1 MTGVLYIYGM
11 TIMLILFAGAA
22 ALELLVYAVSR
33 WPLVR
38 RGAAVLAL
46 AAGGIAAGA
55 LFAFSPNVF
64 TMAITLLSLYRLFNL
79 LRVVQER
86 MHERYLRRATLRTGA
101 ALLGLQV
108 VFFAGWWAW
117 HHWHAAGHT
126 TWTVIAGL
134 QAALALVLL
143 LSVRRNLRKSRWP
156 HTDKHYSD
164 SDLPTVSVLVPARNE
179 TEDLQECLQTL
190 VANDYPKLEIVVLDD
205 CSQLRRTPQIIKDFA
220 QAGVRFVQGR
230 EPSDTWLPKNQA
242 YDRLVQEAS
251 GRYLLF
257 CGADVRF
264 ERDAIRKMIT
274 IMLARRKEMLCV
286 LPDRRS
292 DAYSRLS
299 PIQAMRYWWELVPPR
314 RQFGRPPVISSCWML
329 SRSALAHSGGFAAVA
344 RAIVPEAHFARNLL
358 ASDGYSFLRANGGL
372 GVISVKRVEEQRDT
386 AVRMRY
392 PQLHRRPEQVALLT
406 LFEAV
411 FLLLPFVL
419 AIGGFWLPIGAAA
432 HLLAAAASV
441 MLTLTYQYSVL
452 STHVNNGWFGL
463 VGQPIAAL
471 TDIGLVHYSM
481 WRYEFS
487 TVDWRGRNVCVPV
500 MHVVP
505 HLPKA

>member
-1 MTGVLYIYGM
+1 
-11 TIMLILFAGAA
+11 MLILFAGAV
-22 ALELLVYAVSR
+22 ALEFLVYAVSM
-33 WPLVR
+33 WLPAR

-46 AAGGIAAGA
+46 VTGAITAGA
-55 LFAFSPNVF
+55 LLAFRPNVF
-64 TMAITLLSLYRLFNL
+64 TALIVLLSLYRLFNL
-79 LRVVQER
+79 LRVAQER
-86 MHERYLRRATLRTGA
+86 MHERYLRWATFRTGSV
-101 ALLGLQV
+101 LLGMQLLI
-108 VFFAGWWAW
+108 FAGWWAW
-117 HHWHAAGHT
+117 QAWASTGYMI
-126 TWTVIAGL
+126 WTVATGL
-134 QAALALVLL
+134 QLFLALILL

-156 HTDKHYSD
+156 GTNKRYSD
-164 SDLPTVSVLVPARNE
+164 GDLPTVSVLIPARNE
-179 TEDLQECLQTL
+179 TKDLQECLQTL

-220 QAGVRFVQGR
+220 QAGVRFVQGQ
-230 EPSDTWLPKNQA
+230 EPADTWLPKNQA
-242 YDRLVQEAS
+242 YDRLAREAS
-251 GRYLLF
+251 GHYMLF

-264 ERDAIRKMIT
+264 GQDAIRNIMT
-274 IMLARRKEMLCV
+274 VMLARRKEMLCV

-292 DAYSRLS
+292 EAYGRLS

-314 RQFGRPPVISSCWML
+314 RQFARPPVISSCWVL
-329 SRSALAHSGGFAAVA
+329 SRSALTQGGGFAAVA

-372 GVISVKRVEEQRDT
+372 DVQSVKRVEDQRDT

-406 LFEAV
+406 LFEMA

-419 AIGGFWLPIGAAA
+419 AVSGFWVSIGTPAHIMAAIA
-432 HLLAAAASV
+432 SALLIVS
-441 MLTLTYQYSVL
+441 YQHSVL

-463 VGQPIAAL
+463 IGHPIAVL

-487 TVDWRGRNVCVPV
+487 TVDWRGRNICVPV

-505 HLPKA
+505 HLPKMKR